1 MKKLAIATAAVA
13 MLATP
18 AMAQFVGGYV
28 QAPSHSYSYGPTYGY
43 AVPQTYSYQSYG
55 YAAPQAY
62 GYQSYG
68 YVAPFGTFYS
78 GSYNRDLD
86 IATEPDPSI
95 RAELR
100 RDQTLN
106 LDQRP

>member
-28 QAPSHSYSYGPTYGY
+28 QTPSFSYSYGPTYGY
-43 AVPQTYSYQSYG
+43 AVP
-55 YAAPQAY
+55 
-62 GYQSYG
+62 QSYG

-78 GSYNRDLD
+78 GSAYNRDLD
-86 IATEPDPSI
+86 IATEPDPNV
-95 RAELR
+95 RLELR
-100 RDQTLN
+100 REQTLN
-106 LDQRP
+106 LDLRP

>member
-18 AMAQFVGGYV
+18 AMAQFVGGYAA
-28 QAPSHSYSYGPTYGY
+28 APSYGFSYGPTYGY
-43 AVPQTYSYQSYG
+43 VQAQPYG
-55 YAAPQAY
+55 YAAPI
-62 GYQSYG
+62 
-68 YVAPFGTFYS
+68 GTFYS
-78 GSYNRDLD
+78 GAYNRDLD
-86 IATEPDPSI
+86 IATEPDPNI
-95 RAELR
+95 RLELR

>member
-18 AMAQFVGGYV
+18 AMAQYVESYV
-28 QAPSHSYSYGPTYGY
+28 QAAPSPYGPTYGY
-43 AVPQTYSYQSYG
+43 GAYGPTYGYGAPYG
-55 YAAPQAY
+55 YAAPY
-62 GYQSYG
+62 G
-68 YVAPFGTFYS
+68 PTFFGTAYS
-78 GSYNRDLD
+78 RDFD
-86 IATEPDPSI
+86 IATEPDPNV
-95 RAELR
+95 RLELR

>member
-28 QAPSHSYSYGPTYGY
+28 QTQTPSHSYSYGPTYGY
-43 AVPQTYSYQSYG
+43 VAPQPYG
-55 YAAPQAY
+55 YA
-62 GYQSYG
+62 
-68 YVAPFGTFYS
+68 APFGTFYS
-78 GSYNRDLD
+78 GSGYDRELD
-86 IATEPDPSI
+86 IATEPDPRI

-100 RDQTLN
+100 REQTLN
-106 LDQRP
+106 LDIRP

>member
-28 QAPSHSYSYGPTYGY
+28 QTPAYSYSYGPTYGY
-43 AVPQTYSYQSYG
+43 A
-55 YAAPQAY
+55 APQA
-62 GYQSYG
+62 YG

-78 GSYNRDLD
+78 GFAYDRNLD
-86 IATEPDPSI
+86 IATEPDPNI
-95 RAELR
+95 RRELR

>member
-1 MKKLAIATAAVA
+1 MKKLAIATAAIA

-28 QAPSHSYSYGPTYGY
+28 QAPSYSYGPTYGY
-43 AVPQTYSYQSYG
+43 AIPQPYG
-55 YAAPQAY
+55 YAAP
-62 GYQSYG
+62 
-68 YVAPFGTFYS
+68 FGAFYS
-78 GSYNRDLD
+78 GSAYNRDLD
-86 IATEPDPSI
+86 IATEPDPNV
-95 RAELR
+95 RLELR

>member
-1 MKKLAIATAAVA
+1 MRKLAIATAAVA

-28 QAPSHSYSYGPTYGY
+28 EAPVYGYSYGPTYGY
-43 AVPQTYSYQSYG
+43 AVPR
-55 YAAPQAY
+55 AY
-62 GYQSYG
+62 GFM
-68 YVAPFGTFYS
+68 APFGTFVAPAYD
-78 GSYNRDLD
+78 RELD
-86 IATEPDPSI
+86 IATEPDPNI
-95 RAELR
+95 RLSLR

>member
-28 QAPSHSYSYGPTYGY
+28 QAPSYSYGPTYGY
-43 AVPQTYSYQSYG
+43 VTPQPYG
-55 YAAPQAY
+55 YI
-62 GYQSYG
+62 
-68 YVAPFGTFYS
+68 APFGTFYS
-78 GSYNRDLD
+78 GSAYNRDLD
-86 IATEPDPSI
+86 IATEPDPNI
-95 RAELR
+95 RLELR

-106 LDQRP
+106 LDLRP

>member
-28 QAPSHSYSYGPTYGY
+28 HAPSYSYSYGPTYGY
-43 AVPQTYSYQSYG
+43 AVQQPYG
-55 YAAPQAY
+55 YAAP
-62 GYQSYG
+62 
-68 YVAPFGTFYS
+68 FGTVYS
-78 GSYNRDLD
+78 GSAYNRDLD

-106 LDQRP
+106 LDLRP

>member
-28 QAPSHSYSYGPTYGY
+28 ESPSYSYGPTYSYSLGPTYGY
-43 AVPQTYSYQSYG
+43 AVPR
-55 YAAPQAY
+55 A
-62 GYQSYG
+62 YG
-68 YVAPFGTFYS
+68 YVAPFGTFNS
-78 GSYNRDLD
+78 GLAYDRELD
-86 IATEPDPSI
+86 IATEPDPNI

-100 RDQTLN
+100 REQTLN
-106 LDQRP
+106 LDLRP